1 MFELY
6 NIIVIP
12 ITIIF
17 LKVLERMLHMKNS
30 RPVIT
35 EKQKEAKA
43 MEEYIKP
50 LQQMLSERKRDL
62 EAQGERTLYID
73 PKKLRI
79 ERG

>member
-1 MFELY
+1 
-6 NIIVIP
+6 
-12 ITIIF
+12 
-17 LKVLERMLHMKNS
+17 MKNL

-35 EKQKEAKA
+35 EKQREAKA

-62 EAQGERTLYID
+62 EAQGEGTLYID

>member
-1 MFELY
+1 MFDLY

-17 LKVLERMLHMKNS
+17 LKVLERMLHMK

-35 EKQKEAKA
+35 EKQREAKA

-62 EAQGERTLYID
+62 EDQGERTLYID
-73 PKKLRI
+73 PKNLRI
-79 ERG
+79 KRG

>member
-1 MFELY
+1 
-6 NIIVIP
+6 
-12 ITIIF
+12 
-17 LKVLERMLHMKNS
+17 MKNS

-35 EKQKEAKA
+35 EKQREAKA

-62 EAQGERTLYID
+62 ETQGERTLYID